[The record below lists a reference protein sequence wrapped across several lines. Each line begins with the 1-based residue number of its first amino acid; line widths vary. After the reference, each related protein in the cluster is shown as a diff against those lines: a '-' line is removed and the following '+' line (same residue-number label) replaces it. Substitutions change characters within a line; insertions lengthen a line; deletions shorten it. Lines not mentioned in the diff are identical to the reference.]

1 MRSMYQAGYVKY
13 QPAPAR
19 GKLHGM
25 RVVFKADT
33 FVFKGETLNPVE
45 WTVLD
50 RHPTHGHWWLHRR
63 DELGAWVTTFARY
76 NQLLQVID

>member
-1 MRSMYQAGYVKY
+1 MSVKEKY

-25 RVVFKADT
+25 RVVFK
-33 FVFKGETLNPVE
+33 GESPDPVE

-63 DELGAWVTTFARY
+63 DALGAWVTTFARY

>member
-1 MRSMYQAGYVKY
+1 MNVQEKY

-25 RVVFKADT
+25 RVVFKGGSA
-33 FVFKGETLNPVE
+33 NPVE

-50 RHPTHGHWWLHRR
+50 RHPMNGHWWLHRR
-63 DELGAWVTTFARY
+63 DALGTWVTTFARY
-76 NQLLQVID
+76 NQLLQIID

>member
-1 MRSMYQAGYVKY
+1 MNTRTL

-25 RVVFKADT
+25 RVI
-33 FVFKGETLNPVE
+33 FKGDDPAGAVE

-50 RHPTHGHWWLHRR
+50 RHPSHGHWWLHRR
-63 DELGAWVTTFARY
+63 DDLGTWVTTFARY
-76 NQLLQVID
+76 SQLLQIID

>member
-1 MRSMYQAGYVKY
+1 MSVMEKY

-25 RVVFKADT
+25 RVVFKGDWDS
-33 FVFKGETLNPVE
+33 ETVV

-50 RHPTHGHWWLHRR
+50 RHPLRGHWWLHRR
-63 DELGAWVTTFARY
+63 DALGAWVTTFARY
-76 NQLLQVID
+76 NQLLQVVD